1 MWWDSFW
8 KTASGCIMKLSDDTH
23 SVWPQTFTISF
34 NDGFLYLVVLH
45 LGHPWS
51 SILGLYTTE
60 NPRKCPK
67 LSTFLL
73 LAGSRLQRHTESRPT
88 RNGTNEKRF
97 LYNDCLPQCR
107 LTQGSTWT
115 LRRFEFNNNN
125 QKKRLSGVFSLIH
138 ANDLL
143 NEDVENACFDFRLH
157 HLCCAVHCNVISFI
171 PWSNKILNSTKTL
184 TKFCSTRLLT
194 FHVCHKLEKA
204 YGCVL
209 NKRKTCLRTWQTFR
223 VILR

>member
-1 MWWDSFW
+1 MWWDSFR

-51 SILGLYTTE
+51 SIWACTQQKTRENVQNSQLFCYLQVADSSVTQKVVRQETALMKRGSHIMTVYRSADSLRAPRELSGGLNLTT
-60 NPRKCPK
+60 
-67 LSTFLL
+67 T
-73 LAGSRLQRHTESRPT
+73 T
-88 RNGTNEKRF
+88 
-97 LYNDCLPQCR
+97 
-107 LTQGSTWT
+107 
-115 LRRFEFNNNN
+115 
-125 QKKRLSGVFSLIH
+125 KKRLSGVFSLIH

-209 NKRKTCLRTWQTFR
+209 NKLKTCLTQTQPPDGS
-223 VILR
+223 I

>member
-107 LTQGSTWT
+107 VTQGSTWT

-125 QKKRLSGVFSLIH
+125 QKKGWVVCFHSSTQMICWTRMWRTLVLI
-138 ANDLL
+138 LG
-143 NEDVENACFDFRLH
+143 FT
-157 HLCCAVHCNVISFI
+157 ISVVQYI
-171 PWSNKILNSTKTL
+171 
-184 TKFCSTRLLT
+184 
-194 FHVCHKLEKA
+194 A
-204 YGCVL
+204 M
-209 NKRKTCLRTWQTFR
+209 
-223 VILR
+223 